1 MSKQKLFRA
10 FQIVFAVTITLFLAG
25 VVVPNLMGTSSSADH
40 SSFLGSPYTIQIVGI
55 TLNFKWQNILSAGLG
70 VLFGIVAALFAT
82 SPTLLTKSYLLSV
95 LDSRNRD
102 MLPLRG
108 RAIERLETDLNVQT
122 TR

>member
-40 SSFLGSPYTIQIVGI
+40 RSFLGSPYAIQIVGL
-55 TLNFKWQNILSAGLG
+55 TLNFKLQNILSAGLG

-95 LDSRNRD
+95 LDSRSRD
-102 MLPLRG
+102 MIRLQGRG
-108 RAIERLETDLNVQT
+108 IERLETDLNVQT